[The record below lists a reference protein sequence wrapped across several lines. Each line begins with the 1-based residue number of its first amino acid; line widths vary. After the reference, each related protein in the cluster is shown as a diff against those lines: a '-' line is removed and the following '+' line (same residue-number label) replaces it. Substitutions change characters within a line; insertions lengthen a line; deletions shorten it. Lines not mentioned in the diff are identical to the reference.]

1 MSFIGGDYGP
11 STPNGSKASK
21 VSKPTKPKTTTYT
34 NTTSATNSV
43 IKAAKPQESVT
54 GSNKGGSNTGSKEVK
69 KTTTKNKAVKVA
81 TSNLF
86 ITEQPKDNVDEMTAL
101 LFEDFGAV
109 ELISLARHDTLN
121 GQDVVY
127 QPIQNLTQL
136 SFDYSPQNI
145 LASAKTDADLTGN
158 FLIDISKYIPGE
170 PSNPEIVYLDS
181 ATNDIIIETI
191 NVREDERIE
200 VEFLTYTTVED
211 DTIYTT

>member
-1 MSFIGGDYGP
+1 MSFIGGNYGP
-11 STPNGSKASK
+11 SAPNNMTFTKYDK
-21 VSKPTKPKTTTYT
+21 VTKPKTTTSTKSKTTTST
-34 NTTSATNSV
+34 NTTSSTSSI
-43 IKAAKPQESVT
+43 IKAAKPQQDS
-54 GSNKGGSNTGSKEVK
+54 GSGSKEVK
-69 KTTTKNKAVKVA
+69 KTTTKNKAVKIA

-109 ELISLARHDTLN
+109 ELISLTRHDTLN

-145 LASAKTDADLTGN
+145 LASAKTDADLTNN

>member
-1 MSFIGGDYGP
+1 MSFIGGNYGP
-11 STPNGSKASK
+11 STPNNMVFNKYNK
-21 VSKPTKPKTTTYT
+21 VTKPKTTTYT
-34 NTTSATNSV
+34 NTTSATSSIV
-43 IKAAKPQESVT
+43 KAAKPQT
-54 GSNKGGSNTGSKEVK
+54 SNNSDSKEVK
-69 KTTTKNKAVKVA
+69 KTTTKNKAVKIA

-101 LFEDFGAV
+101 LFEDFGAI

-145 LASAKTDADLTGN
+145 LASAKTDIDLVGN
-158 FLIDISKYIPGE
+158 FLIDISKYVPGE

-211 DTIYTT
+211 DTIYIT